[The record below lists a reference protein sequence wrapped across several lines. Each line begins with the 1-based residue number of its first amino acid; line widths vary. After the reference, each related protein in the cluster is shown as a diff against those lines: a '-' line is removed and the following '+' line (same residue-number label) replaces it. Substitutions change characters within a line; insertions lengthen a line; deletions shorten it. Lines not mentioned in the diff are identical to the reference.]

1 MFGMTKT
8 LIVVYKD
15 EMLMNQLKKMVETND
30 DANEEEIV
38 GTKDNSITIVSWT
51 EKVWLGNKKAGN
63 IKDKVLFLGDIK
75 GTEELIPVID
85 VHFDENGVKFGW
97 AGNQAILYA
106 DTRALRKH
114 DDYMRFLETL
124 ADYPIPETIK
134 KPQNIKLDE
143 DVREEDDVLEVD
155 NQFDLEE
162 LAEIVRNRP
171 QILEEK
177 KSAPAFLSKAKKI
190 IETGADAV
198 EKTGSKVA
206 EKAGDVFRN
215 KSAVKRQM
223 LFYGVINLYRDGL
236 EQFMNK

>member
-1 MFGMTKT
+1 MFGMTNT

-30 DANEEEIV
+30 DTSEEDIV
-38 GTKDNSITIVSWT
+38 GTKDGSITIVSWT

-85 VHFDENGVKFGW
+85 VHFDQNGVKFGW

-106 DTRALRKH
+106 DTKALHEH
-114 DDYMRFLETL
+114 DAYMQFLEEI
-124 ADYPIPETIK
+124 ADYPIPESIK
-134 KPQNIKLDE
+134 KPQSIKMDE
-143 DVREEDDVLEVD
+143 GKDATDAEETDD
-155 NQFDLEE
+155 QFNWDEIGE
-162 LAEIVRNRP
+162 LIQNKP
-171 QILEEK
+171 QMLEEK
-177 KSAPAFLSKAKKI
+177 KTAPAFLRKAKEI
-190 IETGADAV
+190 IGSGADAV
-198 EKTGSKVA
+198 GKAGSKVA
-206 EKAGDVFRN
+206 EKAGDVFRD